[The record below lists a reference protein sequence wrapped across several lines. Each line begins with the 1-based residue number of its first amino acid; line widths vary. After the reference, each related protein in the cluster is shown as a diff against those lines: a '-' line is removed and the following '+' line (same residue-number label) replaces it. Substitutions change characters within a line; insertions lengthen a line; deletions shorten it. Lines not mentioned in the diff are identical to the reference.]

1 MCCTSNNQAAVSILP
16 GVILVNLFDRD
27 WPAIMGESVPSAG
40 SAVNGGGFSVP
51 FFIDGEQLHPEK
63 SFDVTNPATGKV
75 VHQAG
80 GATLVEAAAAVAA
93 GAKAFET
100 WRNSLPKKRRDI
112 FLKAAD
118 IMEKRRD
125 ELGQYM
131 MDETG
136 CPRQWADFNIDVA
149 KDMFIDVAGRLPS
162 LEGTIPTPE
171 DPTVGAFI
179 LREPFGVVLAIAPW

>member
-1 MCCTSNNQAAVSILP
+1 
-16 GVILVNLFDRD
+16 
-27 WPAIMGESVPSAG
+27 MGESAPSAG

-51 FFIDGEQLHPEK
+51 FFINGEQVHPEK
-63 SFDVTNPATGKV
+63 SFDVINPATGKV

-100 WRNSLPKKRRDI
+100 WRKSLPKTRRDI

-162 LEGTIPTPE
+162 LEGSIPTPE